1 MAALMDLEVEQ
12 MDVKAIFL
20 LGDLEEEIYV
30 EQPKGFRAL
39 DQEDLSEIPTES
51 NDFHIVEISSLL
63 TDSNCSHS
71 ATVSSKEEGLKLF
84 HKYGPCSPSKHGKAN
99 APSVRQILEGDQ
111 TRLNFKQQSKLY
123 GENTVKVKLDS
134 SNTFEYAVNVG
145 LGTPKKELTL
155 VMDTG
160 SSLIWTQCQPCKL
173 GSYHG
178 CYKQADPIFDPSKSS
193 TYINVTCPSHTC
205 SLTNTTLGFTT
216 CSSTSTCEYAEAYLD
231 GSSLAGYLAKE
242 RLSVGSDTFDDTI
255 FGCAEFNANVS
266 VAGTDGILGMDRG
279 FLSFVEQTSSTY
291 QRVFSYCLPSKA
303 SEIGFLKF
311 GKAKPV
317 SKSLKFTQLG
327 ASYSIN
333 IVGIKLGNTK
343 LPIAFQKG
351 TASIDSG
358 TVITRL
364 PTKDYIT
371 LREAYRKAMSHYQLA
386 KPFVIL
392 DTCYH
397 VGSLLKLKIPKM
409 SFLFADGLVLDLPPI
424 GLAFPIN
431 SNLVCL
437 PFAPYPGG
445 VDRVLFGNFQQKTL
459 EIVYDVAGGKFG
471 FGYGGCK

>member
-1 MAALMDLEVEQ
+1 MGNFTFSLLRFLALH
-12 MDVKAIFL
+12 FL
-20 LGDLEEEIYV
+20 LNSIH
-30 EQPKGFRAL
+30 QSWAFQSKT
-39 DQEDLSEIPTES
+39 PTES
-51 NDFHIVEISSLL
+51 NHFHIVEFSSLL
-63 TDSNCSHS
+63 TASTCSPS
-71 ATVSSKEEGLKLF
+71 AAVSSKEEGLKLF

-111 TRLNFKQQSKLY
+111 TRVNSKLQSKLY
-123 GENTVKVKLDS
+123 GKNNVKVKWDS
-134 SNTFEYAVNVG
+134 SNTNEYVVNVG

-173 GSYHG
+173 GSSHG
-178 CYKQADPIFDPSKSS
+178 CFKQTDPIFDPSKSS

-205 SLTNTTLGFTT
+205 SLTNTTLGFSA
-216 CSSTSTCEYAEAYLD
+216 CSSTSTCEYVSSYVD
-231 GSSLAGYLAKE
+231 GSSLGGFLAKE
-242 RLSVGSDTFDDTI
+242 RLSVGSDTFNDII
-255 FGCAEFNANVS
+255 FGCAEINANVS
-266 VAGTDGILGMDRG
+266 VAGNDGILGLDQG
-279 FLSFVEQTSSTY
+279 FLSFVEQTETANTY
-291 QRVFSYCLPSKA
+291 QRVFSYCFPSKA

-311 GKAKPV
+311 GKAKRV

-327 ASYSIN
+327 ASYGIN
-333 IVGIKLGNTK
+333 LVGIKLGNTK
-343 LPIAFQKG
+343 LPIAFKRG

-358 TVITRL
+358 TVVTRL

-386 KPFVIL
+386 KPFDIL

-397 VGSLLKLKIPKM
+397 VDSRRKLKIPKM
-409 SFLFADGLVLDLPPI
+409 SFLFADGLVLDLPHI

-431 SNLVCL
+431 STLVCL

-445 VDRVLFGNFQQKTL
+445 VDRVLFGNVQQKTL
-459 EIVYDVAGGKFG
+459 EIVYDVAGGKIG